1 VQKAS
6 EYLQH
11 AAECRAFAAR
21 ATSPEH
27 RDMLLRMA
35 ATWDSLATD
44 RDGRLEQDKRI
55 AELDGDK
62 TVGKLNCVVG

>member
-1 VQKAS
+1 
-6 EYLQH
+6 
-11 AAECRAFAAR
+11 
-21 ATSPEH
+21 
-27 RDMLLRMA
+27 MA

-62 TVGKLNCVVG
+62 TVGK